1 MSLITDKVFFN
12 ALCSSSELMDMTDGR
27 IENTTFPVPD
37 HELLNVP
44 VPYIIVTF
52 DGLQNE
58 GYTKDNNFEG
68 HNDKVQ
74 VSIEVAAEN
83 RDQLAELM
91 PKVRQ
96 VIIDYFENT
105 TDHAT
110 DDYALVPTNYVLTA
124 GPIAYDSVKPCFYQI
139 LTYNC
144 DTNP

>member
-37 HELLNVP
+37 HELLNVQ

-52 DGLQNE
+52 DSLQNE

-83 RDQLAELM
+83 RDQLAALM

-96 VIIDYFENT
+96 VIIDYFEDT
-105 TDHAT
+105 TNHAT

>member
-52 DGLQNE
+52 DSLQNE

-96 VIIDYFENT
+96 VIIDYFEDT

-110 DDYALVPTNYVLTA
+110 DDYTLVPTNYVLTA
-124 GPIAYDSVKPCFYQI
+124 GPIAYDSMKPCFYQT

>member
-1 MSLITDKVFFN
+1 MSLITDKVFYN
-12 ALCSSSELMDMTDGR
+12 ALCNSSELMDMTDGR

-37 HELLNVP
+37 MELLNVP

-96 VIIDYFENT
+96 VIIDYFEGT

-110 DDYALVPTNYVLTA
+110 DDYELVPTNYTLTA
-124 GPIAYDSVKPCFYQI
+124 GPIAYDSVKPCFYQT